1 MNRLRFSL
9 LWLIITAWLCYG
21 GDAAFAQT
29 DEDFIKQDKVELL
42 RQVSA
47 FVKSSNA
54 KANEATRIIGVL
66 GKDPFDGVNSKG
78 QSVNHLDEMA
88 REYNVEAAKENRR
101 RIVIQRFASAE
112 MYRRCH
118 LLFVSSRSATND
130 AADTPEARLAA
141 ALKIAKDNKMN
152 DPVLVVSDTSGFAQ
166 QGAPLNFYLEVAG
179 NGSIGVRTELNPDA
193 AKQIGF
199 DMINPQYIE
208 RIRGGKGRIVK

>member
-1 MNRLRFSL
+1 MNCLRFSL
-9 LWLIITAWLCYG
+9 LWLMTAAWLCSA

-54 KANEATRIIGVL
+54 KKNEATRIIGVL

-78 QSVNHLDEMA
+78 QPVNHLDEMA
-88 REYNVEAAKENRR
+88 REYNVEAVKDNRR
-101 RIVIQRFASAE
+101 RIVIQRFASAA
-112 MYRRCH
+112 MYQRCH
-118 LLFVSSRSATND
+118 LLFVSSKSATND
-130 AADTPEARLAA
+130 MADTPEARLAA
-141 ALKIAKDNKMN
+141 ALKIAKDNKTN
-152 DPVLVVSDTSGFAQ
+152 DPVLVVSDTIDFAKR
-166 QGAPLNFYLEVAG
+166 GAPLNFYLETAG

-208 RIRGGKGRIVK
+208 RILGGKGRIVK